1 MHFISSQT
9 AHDQRETKL
18 YHDDLGKG
26 PPVVL
31 IHGWP
36 LSAASWEPQ
45 MLHLPEN
52 GIRVIAYDRRGF
64 GRSSKPWAG
73 YDYDTL
79 ADDLNAVLDALDLH
93 NVTLVGFSM
102 GGGEVARYM
111 SRHAGA
117 RVSKVVF
124 VSAITPFLRRSR
136 QNPAGV
142 DGAIFD
148 KMFDRIETDRFDFL
162 ASHVR
167 QFFGVGFF
175 RRPVSEAML
184 QWAQNIAEQASP
196 KATVDCLRAYSET
209 DFRDDL
215 SAIKVPALVVHGG
228 GDAHVTPEASAE
240 RTAGLIPG
248 AMLKVYRDAPHG
260 LTVTHGHRFNADLV
274 DFVHQKS

>member
-1 MHFISSQT
+1 MHFIDSRT

-18 YHDDLGKG
+18 YHDDLGRG
-26 PPVVL
+26 SPVVL

-45 MLHLPEN
+45 MLHLPEH
-52 GIRVIAYDRRGF
+52 GLRVIAYDRRGF

-79 ADDLNAVLDALDLH
+79 ADDLKAVLEVLDLQD
-93 NVTLVGFSM
+93 VTLVGFSM

-117 RVSKVVF
+117 GVSKVVF
-124 VSAITPFLRRSR
+124 ASAITPFLRRSDK
-136 QNPAGV
+136 NPSGV
-142 DGAIFD
+142 DGSIFD
-148 KMFDRIETDRFDFL
+148 KMFDRIEEDRFDFL

-167 QFFGVGFF
+167 QFFGVGLF

-215 SAIKVPALVVHGG
+215 RTIKAPTLIIHGG

-240 RTAGLIPG
+240 RTAKLIPG
-248 AMLKVYRDAPHG
+248 AHLEVYKGAPHG
-260 LTVTHGHRFNADLV
+260 LTVTHGRRFNADLAK
-274 DFVHQKS
+274 FVLEKP

>member
-1 MHFISSQT
+1 MHFIDSWS

-45 MLHLPEN
+45 MLHLPEH
-52 GIRVIAYDRRGF
+52 GLRVVAYDRRGF

-79 ADDLNAVLDALDLH
+79 ADELKAVLDALDLQD
-93 NVTLVGFSM
+93 VTLVGFSM

-111 SRHAGA
+111 SRHRGA
-117 RVSKVVF
+117 RVAKVAF
-124 VSAITPFLRRSR
+124 VSAITPYLRKSE
-136 QNPAGV
+136 QNPSGV

-148 KMFDRIETDRFDFL
+148 QMFERIEIDRFDFL
-162 ASHVR
+162 SSHVR
-167 QFFGVGFF
+167 QFFGVGLFHK
-175 RRPVSEAML
+175 PVSEAML

-215 SAIKVPALVVHGG
+215 RAIKVPALVIHGA

-240 RTAGLIPG
+240 RTAALIPG
-248 AMLKVYRDAPHG
+248 STLKIYEGAPHG
-260 LTVTHGHRFNADLV
+260 LTVTHGRRFNADLAE
-274 DFVHQKS
+274 FVLG